1 MRFHKKCTKIL
12 YGVSVFVYWFLDY
25 YNTIN
30 DFIFIYLSYSLRHV
44 SASNYCRRRVVL
56 QLYKKKKWGTG
67 LSFTG
72 RTETDAS
79 PLQEELRQKPL
90 LYRKNWDR
98 SLSFTIKLQT
108 CNFVI
113 IPNNYTIKCIP
124 VKQST
129 RCGIPAHKVWVVGI
143 LYVTV
148 FRA

>member
-12 YGVSVFVYWFLDY
+12 YRVSVFVYWFFDY

-30 DFIFIYLSYSLRHV
+30 DFIFIYLSHSLRHV

-56 QLYKKKKWGTG
+56 QLYKKKKWGRG

-98 SLSFTIKLQT
+98 SLSFTGRTETEASPLQLNYKL
-108 CNFVI
+108 VI
-113 IPNNYTIKCIP
+113 LL
-124 VKQST
+124 
-129 RCGIPAHKVWVVGI
+129 
-143 LYVTV
+143 LYQIITQLNVYQ
-148 FRA
+148 